1 MTDINEHEDLP
12 TQPEPALVE
21 DTNELAQVI
30 DAEVKLARKSK
41 VKAAEAAVAGAAV
54 VSGGMYDDVSL
65 DRCVFKNIYA
75 KKSLTVHHLQRR
87 LSELGYSD
95 ALTDR
100 DGWYGDI
107 TRDAVASWQSDNN
120 IEGDGTMT
128 AETFKKIFDGDINVN
143 VII

>member
-41 VKAAEAAVAGAAV
+41 VKAAEVGAAV

-65 DRCVFKNIYA
+65 DRCVFMNVYNR
-75 KKSLTVHHLQRR
+75 KSLTVHHLQRR

-95 ALTDR
+95 VLTDK

-120 IEGDGTMT
+120 LEGDGTMT
-128 AETFKKIFDGDINVN
+128 AETFKKIFDGDTNVN